1 MYLQVSKCSNEIIRY
16 RRPSQAIQ
24 AAVTEYYRLDGLKQR
39 KLIPQFWRLARPRS
53 RPQQLQCLVKAH
65 FLVHRQ
71 LCPHRVE
78 GLRGT
83 LQVSFIRGLI
93 SSMRAQTL
101 RLHHFPKA
109 PPSNSITLGVRIQH
123 LSFGGT

>member
-1 MYLQVSKCSNEIIRY
+1 MVLQAV
-16 RRPSQAIQ
+16 PGQAVQ

-53 RPQQLQCLVKAH
+53 RPQQLVSG
-65 FLVHRQ
+65 
-71 LCPHRVE
+71 E
-78 GLRGT
+78 GPLPGSQT
-83 LQVSFIRGLI
+83 AVLSPGGGAEGALQVSFVRGLI
-93 SSMRAQTL
+93 AFRRAQPL
-101 RLHHFPKA
+101 RPHHFPKA

>member
-1 MYLQVSKCSNEIIRY
+1 MSKVKAPAAPVSAEGPLPGSQTAV
-16 RRPSQAIQ
+16 PSQGGRA
-24 AAVTEYYRLDGLKQR
+24 
-39 KLIPQFWRLARPRS
+39 
-53 RPQQLQCLVKAH
+53 
-65 FLVHRQ
+65 
-71 LCPHRVE
+71 E
-78 GLRGT
+78 GA

-101 RLHHFPKA
+101 RQHHFPKA